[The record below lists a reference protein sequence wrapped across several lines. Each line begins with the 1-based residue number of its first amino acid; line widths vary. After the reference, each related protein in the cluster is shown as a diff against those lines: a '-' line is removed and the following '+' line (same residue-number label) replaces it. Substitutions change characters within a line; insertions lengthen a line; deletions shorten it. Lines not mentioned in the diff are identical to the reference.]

1 MIRAAF
7 KMKLKPGN
15 EAEYKKRH
23 DEIWDELVKVLEQ
36 AGVSD
41 YSIYL
46 DKETNTLFAFQK
58 LEDDNT
64 ADKLPENPVV
74 KKWWDYMADLMETN
88 PDKSPVCINLD
99 EVFHMD

>member
-23 DEIWDELVKVLEQ
+23 DEIWEELIKVLEE

-58 LEDDNT
+58 LTDHNQS
-64 ADKLPENPVV
+64 AKLPDNPIV
-74 KKWWDYMADLMETN
+74 KKWWDYMSDLMDTN
-88 PDKSPVCINLD
+88 EDKSPVCINLD

>member
-1 MIRAAF
+1 MIRTAF

-23 DEIWDELVKVLEQ
+23 DEIWDEMVKVLED

-58 LEDDNT
+58 LEDHNS
-64 ADKLPENPVV
+64 ADDLPENPVV
-74 KKWWDYMADLMETN
+74 RKWWEYMSDLMDTN
-88 PDKSPVCINLD
+88 VDKSPVCISLD

>member
-15 EAEYKKRH
+15 EEEYKRRH
-23 DEIWDELVKVLEQ
+23 DEIWAELVKVLED

-46 DKETNTLFAFQK
+46 DKETDTLFAFQK
-58 LEDDNT
+58 LEDNNT
-64 ADKLPENPVV
+64 ADTLPENPVV
-74 KKWWDYMADLMETN
+74 QKWWDYMSDIMDTN
-88 PDKSPVCINLD
+88 ADKSPVSTNLD

>member
-23 DEIWDELVKVLEQ
+23 DEIWDELVKVLED

-46 DKETNTLFAFQK
+46 DQETNTLFAFQK
-58 LEDDNT
+58 LEDNNL
-64 ADKLPENPVV
+64 ADKLPENLVV
-74 KKWWDYMADLMETN
+74 KKWWDYMSDLMDTN
-88 PDKSPVCINLD
+88 ADKSPVCINLD

>member
-23 DEIWDELVKVLEQ
+23 DEIWEDLVKVLED

-58 LEDDNT
+58 LKDHNL

-74 KKWWDYMADLMETN
+74 KKWWDYMSDLMETN
-88 PDKSPVCINLD
+88 EDKSPVCINLD